1 MEISENNSNLPKTFA
16 DGMSDRAKL
25 LPEPGECGTVSYS
38 GGAIIMGFIVGGERT
53 RIFEAPW

>member
-1 MEISENNSNLPKTFA
+1 MEISENSSSLPKTFG
-16 DGMSDRAKL
+16 DGVSNRIKM

-38 GGAIIMGFIVGGERT
+38 GGAIIMGFIVGGEQT